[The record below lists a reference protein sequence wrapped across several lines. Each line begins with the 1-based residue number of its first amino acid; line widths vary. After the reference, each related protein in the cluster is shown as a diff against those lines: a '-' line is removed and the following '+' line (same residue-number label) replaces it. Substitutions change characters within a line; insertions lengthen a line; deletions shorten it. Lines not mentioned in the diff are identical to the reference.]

1 MKEEILRTLREA
13 GEDFVS
19 GQSLCDQF
27 GVSRQAV
34 WKRIAQ
40 LKDMGYEIESVSNRG
55 YRLKN
60 TPDRLLAEDIESRL
74 SSDCFCK
81 RVKCYDQ
88 IDSTNIK
95 AKQLAEL
102 GELEGTLVVAEEQTA
117 GKGRRG
123 RSWVSEPGAGIWMSL
138 ILRPK
143 MKPVQATGITLVAA
157 MAVVKGIEAVCP
169 VSPMIKWP
177 NDVIINNKKIC
188 GILTEMSSELD
199 YIHYAVAGIG
209 INANHRTFSEE
220 LSDRAT
226 SLYQETGQKV
236 DRQAV
241 IASIME
247 AFTGYYATYQKTGDF
262 TLLQEEYDQRLVNR
276 DREVQIFYGMEEE
289 ADPARIQKGIARG
302 IDPSGALLV
311 ETSQG
316 TCSVVSGE
324 VSVRGIYGYI

>member
-1 MKEEILRTLREA
+1 MKEEILRMLREA

-19 GQSLCDQF
+19 GQSLCDRF

-34 WKRIAQ
+34 WKRMTQ
-40 LKDMGYEIESVSNRG
+40 LKEMGYEIESVSNRG

-74 SSDCFCK
+74 SSECFCK
-81 RVKCYDQ
+81 AVKCYDQ

-102 GELEGTLVVAEEQTA
+102 GEPEGTLVVAEEQTA

-123 RSWVSEPGAGIWMSL
+123 RSWESEMGAGIWMSL
-138 ILRPK
+138 ILRPRL
-143 MKPVQATGITLVAA
+143 KPVQATGITLVAA
-157 MAVVKGIEAVCP
+157 LAVVKGIETVCA

-177 NDVIINNKKIC
+177 NDVLLKNKKIC
-188 GILTEMSSELD
+188 GILTEMSSEMD
-199 YIHYAVAGIG
+199 YIHYAVTGIG
-209 INANHRTFSEE
+209 INANHKAFSEE

-226 SLYQETGQKV
+226 SLYLETGQKV

-241 IASIME
+241 IVSIMD
-247 AFTGYYATYQKTGDF
+247 AFTEYYAAYRETGDF
-262 TLLQEEYDQRLVNR
+262 SLLQEEYDRRLVNR
-276 DREVQIFYGMEEE
+276 DKEVQIFYGMVEE
-289 ADPARIQKGIARG
+289 ADPSQIQKGIARG

-316 TCSVVSGE
+316 MCSVVSGE